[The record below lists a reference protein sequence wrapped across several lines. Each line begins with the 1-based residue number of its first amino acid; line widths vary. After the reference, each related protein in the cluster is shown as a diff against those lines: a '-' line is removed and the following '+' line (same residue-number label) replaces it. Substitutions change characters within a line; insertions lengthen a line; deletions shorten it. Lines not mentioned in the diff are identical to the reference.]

1 MSRKWIYIG
10 GAVIV
15 ALLLLIVLLPFVL
28 DANQYRPRIESLLNG
43 VLNRKVSIGNIR
55 LSIFSGGITVS
66 DISVADDPAF
76 SSGAFLEAK
85 TLTVGVELM
94 PLIFSH
100 ALNVTAVSINAPHVT
115 LLRGATGAWNFSTV
129 GAAATKPEQTG
140 EPGTAAQGPKT
151 EVSVRHFAIKN
162 GTVTVGDAVASG
174 KRHDY
179 EQVNVDASNLSY
191 TTQFPFE
198 LSAKIGNGTLKLSGK
213 AGPVNQA
220 DAQETPIDARLD
232 VQGLDPASTGFV
244 APASGI
250 GGFVDF
256 TGSLT
261 SDGQQMNLNGKAS
274 ASRLKLVQGG
284 SPAAV
289 PVEVD
294 FESMFDLRARSGALK
309 QGDIHIGK
317 AVAHLTGTYS
327 TAGEAPSVQ
336 MGLNGENMPAA
347 DLEAMLPALG
357 VILPSDA
364 SIKSGVVGANLTITG
379 PVNRLVTSG
388 PVSLANAKLAG
399 FDLGSKLGAL
409 SSLAGVAKGADTQ
422 IQTLSADLRIDPE
435 TIRLD
440 KLSLVVPG
448 IGSIAGS
455 GTIAASH
462 ALDFKM
468 AARVGNSGSTLGG
481 LASLVGGSGAT
492 GGIPFLIHGTTSN
505 PIFEPDVNGMVGG
518 LAKGALA
525 GGSKNTPG
533 VQNLGQALGG
543 LFGKKKSP

>member
-1 MSRKWIYIG
+1 
-10 GAVIV
+10 
-15 ALLLLIVLLPFVL
+15 
-28 DANQYRPRIESLLNG
+28 
-43 VLNRKVSIGNIR
+43 
-55 LSIFSGGITVS
+55 
-66 DISVADDPAF
+66 
-76 SSGAFLEAK
+76 
-85 TLTVGVELM
+85 
-94 PLIFSH
+94 
-100 ALNVTAVSINAPHVT
+100 
-115 LLRGATGAWNFSTV
+115 
-129 GAAATKPEQTG
+129 
-140 EPGTAAQGPKT
+140 
-151 EVSVRHFAIKN
+151 
-162 GTVTVGDAVASG
+162 
-174 KRHDY
+174 
-179 EQVNVDASNLSY
+179 
-191 TTQFPFE
+191 
-198 LSAKIGNGTLKLSGK
+198 
-213 AGPVNQA
+213 
-220 DAQETPIDARLD
+220 
-232 VQGLDPASTGFV
+232 
-244 APASGI
+244 
-250 GGFVDF
+250 
-256 TGSLT
+256 
-261 SDGQQMNLNGKAS
+261 
-274 ASRLKLVQGG
+274 
-284 SPAAV
+284 
-289 PVEVD
+289 
-294 FESMFDLRARSGALK
+294 
-309 QGDIHIGK
+309 
-317 AVAHLTGTYS
+317 
-327 TAGEAPSVQ
+327 
-336 MGLNGENMPAA
+336 MPAA